1 MPLDAGKDDDIR
13 AVMKRAGDEFGK
25 IDFLLH
31 SIAFASM
38 DDLKRDT
45 IDTSRDGFKL
55 AMDISV
61 YSLIAVSCAAREIL
75 APRASILTMTY
86 FGGEKAV
93 PGYNVM
99 GICKAALDASVRYL
113 AYDLGPRG
121 VRVNAVSAGP
131 VRTLAGRAAGVEEMV
146 PLYEKMSPMQ
156 RNITHEEVGRIGALL
171 ALRHVRRHHRRNRAC
186 RLRLQHHGLAG
197 PIARCAAEG
206 LKTKR
211 SRGDAETR
219 RRWSGEETL
228 DMPSRPADQ
237 QIAVAVVEHDG
248 KFLGGVAAAGKTV
261 GRDFRNFPA
270 ERFWPA
276 KRPPKPRR
284 ASAAKKPG

>member
-1 MPLDAGKDDDIR
+1 MGLFDGKKGLILGVANDHSIAWAIARQVMAEGAVCGFSHLPDRPDDERQRNRRRVAQLTDTQPNAKFLVPLDAAKDDDIR
-13 AVMKRAGDEFGK
+13 AVIKRTGDEFGK

-45 IDTSRDGFKL
+45 IETSRDGFKL

-61 YSLIAVSCAAREIL
+61 FSLIAVSCAAREIL

-156 RNITHEEVGRIGALL
+156 RNITHDEVGRIGAFLL
-171 ALRHVRRHHRRNRAC
+171 SDMSDGITGEILHADCGYNIMGSPG
-186 RLRLQHHGLAG
+186 RL
-197 PIARCAAEG
+197 
-206 LKTKR
+206 
-211 SRGDAETR
+211 
-219 RRWSGEETL
+219 L
-228 DMPSRPADQ
+228 DG
-237 QIAVAVVEHDG
+237 I
-248 KFLGGVAAAGKTV
+248 
-261 GRDFRNFPA
+261 
-270 ERFWPA
+270 
-276 KRPPKPRR
+276 PK
-284 ASAAKKPG
+284 S